1 MNKKTALLM
10 LSLAATIAAT
20 SPVFGAGGGNL
31 QQAGVNVRDVA
42 AIQRGAKWF
51 VNYCFSCHSA
61 SYMRYNRLAEDLG
74 LDEDLVQRNLVFADV
89 KMGETMDIAM
99 RPGDSELWFGK
110 TPPDLSLISRSR
122 GNDWLFTYL
131 KTFYQDETGS
141 WNNLVLP
148 NASMPHVLWQ
158 LQGIQKPAG
167 TELNKEHGEDDGE
180 GHGAAQLTLAVP
192 GLQTPEQ
199 YEGTV
204 RDLVTFL
211 DYLSEPAKLKR
222 KNLGIWV
229 MLFLLLF
236 TGVAYALKVEYWR
249 DIH

>member
-1 MNKKTALLM
+1 MKKKTASLIFSLTAMLL
-10 LSLAATIAAT
+10 AT
-20 SPVFGAGGGNL
+20 SPTFAAGGGAL
-31 QQAGVNVRDVA
+31 ESAGINVRDVA

-74 LDEDLVQRNLVFADV
+74 LDEDLVQKNLIFADV
-89 KMGETMDIAM
+89 KIGETMDIAM
-99 RPGDSELWFGK
+99 RPEDSESWLGK

-122 GNDWLFTYL
+122 GNDWLFTYM
-131 KTFYQDETGS
+131 KTFYQDESGA

-148 NASMPHVLWQ
+148 NVSMPHVFWQ
-158 LQGIQKPAG
+158 MQGIQKLSGSGHDGGHESEQGAG
-167 TELNKEHGEDDGE
+167 
-180 GHGAAQLTLAVP
+180 QLVLATP
-192 GLQTPEQ
+192 GRMTPEQ
-199 YEGTV
+199 YEETV

-236 TGVAYALKVEYWR
+236 AGVAYALKVEYWR
-249 DIH
+249 DVH

>member
-1 MNKKTALLM
+1 MNKKVISLIFGMAALLA
-10 LSLAATIAAT
+10 SA
-20 SPVFGAGGGNL
+20 SPVIASGGGNL
-31 QQAGVNVRDVA
+31 ESAGINVRDVA

-51 VNYCFSCHSA
+51 VNYCFSCHTA

-74 LDEDLVQRNLVFADV
+74 LDEDLVQKNLVFADV

-99 RPGDSELWFGK
+99 RPGDAEAWLGK

-122 GNDWLFTYL
+122 GNDWLFTYM
-131 KTFYQDETGS
+131 KTFYQDESGG

-148 NASMPHVLWQ
+148 NASMPHVMWQ
-158 LQGIQKPAG
+158 LQGIQKPAASTHG
-167 TELNKEHGEDDGE
+167 EEHGAEQATD
-180 GHGAAQLTLAVP
+180 QLILAVP
-192 GLQTPEQ
+192 GVQTVEE
-199 YEGTV
+199 YERTV

-249 DIH
+249 DVH